1 MGNDH
6 LSLKK
11 CVPEHRHN
19 YYLRKKISLKEDFIH
34 MFYFEKFETYWK
46 AERMSTVCP
55 LLDPTGVKLSYICF
69 VSLHATIFPLEPC
82 EGRLQTW

>member
-1 MGNDH
+1 
-6 LSLKK
+6 
-11 CVPEHRHN
+11 
-19 YYLRKKISLKEDFIH
+19 